1 MCCFGFFNNYCGSV
15 IRNVF
20 HISTFSHTILTY
32 STLFVKRTCVM
43 SSPYNY
49 TQKNSE
55 NQMKFW
61 VLTEFAESLR
71 GMDSSFSSFGVQQTL
86 LFLHWKIAGHRGFA
100 EALSCQHSGQDL
112 SHSSEG

>member
-1 MCCFGFFNNYCGSV
+1 
-15 IRNVF
+15 
-20 HISTFSHTILTY
+20 
-32 STLFVKRTCVM
+32 M

-61 VLTEFAESLR
+61 ILTEFADSLR

-86 LFLHWKIAGHRGFA
+86 LFLRWKIAGHHGFA

-112 SHSSEG
+112 SHSSERQLHYNR